1 MVVYGFSVESIGN
14 CCLIAMGRSN
24 GKCQLNYCHWVVPI
38 GDRCSFAFWIASG
51 LNSEGFPSNPE
62 FCFNIVGISQQWLL
76 HPGYFVDTTIACL
89 HVLQW
94 LLLRR
99 RLLIFNIIFINIIN
113 VETLSEGSIVALW
126 MSIKS
131 VEWLATSITK
141 LKLQFY
147 IVKQGSVMSSVTS
160 RVNNM

>member
-1 MVVYGFSVESIGN
+1 MVVQGFLVELVMVVYGFSVESIGN

-99 RLLIFNIIFINIIN
+99 RLLIFNIIYININ
-113 VETLSEGSIVALW
+113 VETLIKDVAYSNNENNGQNSFYKIFFVILHVNAPYPSASEC
-126 MSIKS
+126 
-131 VEWLATSITK
+131 
-141 LKLQFY
+141 
-147 IVKQGSVMSSVTS
+147 
-160 RVNNM
+160 